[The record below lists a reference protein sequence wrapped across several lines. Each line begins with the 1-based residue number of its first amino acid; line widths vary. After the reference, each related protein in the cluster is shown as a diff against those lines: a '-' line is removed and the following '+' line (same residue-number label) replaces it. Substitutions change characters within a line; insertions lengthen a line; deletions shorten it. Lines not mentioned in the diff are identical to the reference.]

1 MTDVPD
7 QTEDVEGP
15 DFLDDASDSPERP
28 RPLTGY
34 PRDLGERD
42 SELDERPA
50 ARQPLPGPL
59 RHLAHRLKEPHS
71 FDRILVDRAARGG
84 RRAAVLA
91 LFDTRPP
98 DTRLLFVEKSA
109 HLRRHA
115 GQIAFPGGTFSE
127 GDEGPVGTAQRE
139 AGEEAAVRPDSFRVL
154 GVLPPAHVAASGYD
168 VTTVVAWW
176 HTPHPV
182 RVNDPGEIAAI
193 HQVEVRRLV
202 DPDNRVGV
210 AYPGGRQGPAF
221 IVDDLFI
228 WGLTAH
234 LVDAIIDLAGWAMPW
249 DDSRLRDV
257 PRRFGRD
264 HNPGR

>member
-1 MTDVPD
+1 MPRPPH
-7 QTEDVEGP
+7 DVEGP
-15 DFLDDASDSPERP
+15 DFLDDTTDSPERP
-28 RPLTGY
+28 LPLTGY

-50 ARQPLPGPL
+50 ARQPLPSSL
-59 RHLAHRLKEPHS
+59 RHLEQQLSRPDSLN
-71 FDRILVDRAARGG
+71 RILIDRVGQGG

-98 DTRLLFVEKSA
+98 DSRLLFVEKSP

-115 GQIAFPGGTFSE
+115 GQIAFPGGTRSE

-139 AGEEAAVRPDSFRVL
+139 AGEEAGVRPDSFRVL
-154 GVLPPAHVAASGYD
+154 GALPVAHVAVSGYD

-176 HTPHPV
+176 HTPHPI
-182 RVNDPGEIAAI
+182 RVNDPGEIAAL
-193 HQVEVRRLV
+193 HQVEVRRLI
-202 DPDNRVGV
+202 DPRNRASV
-210 AYPGGRQGPAF
+210 AYPGGRRGPAF
-221 IVDDLFI
+221 LVDDLFI

-234 LVDAIIDLAGWAMPW
+234 LVEAIIDLAGWTMPW
-249 DDSRLRDV
+249 DPDRVLDV

-264 HNPGR
+264 HNPGH

>member
-1 MTDVPD
+1 MPD
-7 QTEDVEGP
+7 LTPDVEGP
-15 DFLDDASDSPERP
+15 DFLDDAADSPERP
-28 RPLTGY
+28 QPLTGY

-42 SELDERPA
+42 DELDERPA
-50 ARQPLPGPL
+50 ARRPLPSLLRPL
-59 RHLAHRLKEPHS
+59 EHRLSQPHT
-71 FDRILVDRAARGG
+71 FDRILIDRAATGG

-91 LFDTRPP
+91 LFDTRTPGG
-98 DTRLLFVEKSA
+98 RLLFVEKSA

-115 GQIAFPGGTFSE
+115 GQIAFPGGSWSD
-127 GDEGPVGTAQRE
+127 GDDGPVGTAQRE

-182 RVNDPGEIAAI
+182 RVNDPGEIAAL

-202 DPDNRVGV
+202 DPANRAAVV
-210 AYPGGRQGPAF
+210 YPGGGRGPAF
-221 IVDDLFI
+221 LVDDLMI

-234 LVDAIIDLAGWAMPW
+234 LVDAVIEMAGWAMPW
-249 DDSRLRDV
+249 DGQRVVDV

>member
-1 MTDVPD
+1 MAVMPE
-7 QTEDVEGP
+7 QIPDVEGP

-42 SELDERPA
+42 VELDERPA
-50 ARQPLPGPL
+50 ARQPIPSVL
-59 RHLAHRLKEPHS
+59 RTLRVTLGAPETQQRVL
-71 FDRILVDRAARGG
+71 IDRAPQGG

-98 DTRLLFVEKSA
+98 APRLLFVEKSA

-115 GQIAFPGGTFSE
+115 GQIAFPGGSWAE

-154 GVLPPAHVAASGYD
+154 GVLPTAHVSASGFD
-168 VTTVVAWW
+168 VATVVAWW

-182 RVNDPGEIAAI
+182 EVNDPGEIAAL
-193 HQVEVRRLV
+193 HQIEVRRLV
-202 DPDNRVGV
+202 DPANRATVR
-210 AYPGGRQGPAF
+210 YPGGRRGPAF
-221 IVDDLFI
+221 LIDDLFI

-234 LVDAIIDLAGWAMPW
+234 LVDALIDLAGWTVPW
-249 DDSRLRDV
+249 DHDRIRPV
-257 PRRFGRD
+257 PLRFGRD
-264 HNPGR
+264 HDPAR

>member
-1 MTDVPD
+1 MPD
-7 QTEDVEGP
+7 QTPDVEGP
-15 DFLDDASDSPERP
+15 DFLDDAADSPEHP
-28 RPLTGY
+28 LPLTGY
-34 PRDLGERD
+34 PRELGERD

-50 ARQPLPGPL
+50 AQQLLPT
-59 RHLAHRLKEPHS
+59 HLHQLEKRLQDPHTM
-71 FDRILVDRAARGG
+71 DRILVDRAGQGG

-98 DTRLLFVEKSA
+98 GGRLLFVEKAA

-115 GQIAFPGGTFSE
+115 GQIAFPGGTWSE

-154 GVLPPAHVAASGYD
+154 GVLPTAHVAVSGFD
-168 VTTVVAWW
+168 VTTVIAWW

-182 RVNDPGEIAAI
+182 RVNDPGEIAAL
-193 HQVEVRRLV
+193 HEVEVRRLV
-202 DPDNRVGV
+202 QPENRARV
-210 AYPGGRQGPAF
+210 AYPGGRYGPAF
-221 IVDDLFI
+221 LIDELFI

-234 LVDAIIDLAGWAMPW
+234 LVDAIIDLAGWTMPW
-249 DDSRLRDV
+249 DHSRVLDV

-264 HNPGR
+264 RNPGH